1 MTITIKITSKD
12 SNKWLSI
19 ATQKAKEKSEERRV
33 AWIDA
38 DVYVELPER
47 GRCFIKKPGFTTMG
61 AYC

>member
-19 ATQKAKEKSEERRV
+19 ATQKAKEKAKKEGV

-47 GRCFIKKPGFTTMG
+47 GRCFTKKPGFTTLG
-61 AYC
+61 AFG